1 MVDITLMSPYGTAYL
16 VQLILSLLEL
26 EVSSD
31 GWVLPRKLGD
41 LCTIEVIHQSRVDL
55 VWKL

>member
-1 MVDITLMSPYGTAYL
+1 MVGITSTGPYGTAYL

-31 GWVLPRKLGD
+31 DRVLPRKLGD
-41 LCTIEVIHQSRVDL
+41 LCTVEVVHQSRVDL
-55 VWKL
+55 MWKL